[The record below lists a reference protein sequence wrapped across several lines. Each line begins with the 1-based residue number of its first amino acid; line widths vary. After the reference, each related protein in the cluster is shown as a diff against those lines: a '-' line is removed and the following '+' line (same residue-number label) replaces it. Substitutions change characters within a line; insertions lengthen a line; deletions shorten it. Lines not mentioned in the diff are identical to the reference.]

1 MRATRIIGGI
11 ALSLFTTYGL
21 AHAAGGQRQSSQPKQ
36 SAQQSAAGFRQ
47 SSATGQRLYVV
58 SKGWVV
64 RTSLPANGPAT
75 AAERIRVLKQSM
87 EDEIEGVGHFKGD
100 ADTPA
105 FEIVSHNANLKQI
118 AEAGYGSDNAKGNG
132 GVARYQVKASELK
145 GGKLDM
151 TVLLPVSGHV
161 GLSNAQD
168 YAKTNVFRLQVNGG
182 SWESIPAKG
191 KYVTEIKRSV
201 ALKPGLNTFMMEPYS
216 GGFGGYSQGRTV
228 EIEVIP

>member
-21 AHAAGGQRQSSQPKQ
+21 AHAAGGQRQAAQQKQP
-36 SAQQSAAGFRQ
+36 SQQSASGFRL
-47 SSATGQRLYVV
+47 SSSNGQRLYAVNG
-58 SKGWVV
+58 KGWVV
-64 RTSLPANGPAT
+64 RASLPANGPAT
-75 AAERIRVLKQSM
+75 AAKRIAALKQSM

-161 GLSNAQD
+161 GLNNAQD
-168 YAKTNVFRLQVNGG
+168 YAKTNVF
-182 SWESIPAKG
+182 
-191 KYVTEIKRSV
+191 
-201 ALKPGLNTFMMEPYS
+201 
-216 GGFGGYSQGRTV
+216 
-228 EIEVIP
+228 